1 LEKRTLESQFGFRG
15 YPWRVLSANYLS
27 DHTVN
32 INPDVLT
39 KLESYA
45 SNSAGEAYSPT
56 EIFGTESLSD
66 PKILAVLLLGG
77 FLVGFGSEYAAGCTS
92 GHAISGLSNLQLS
105 SLVSVIEFFIRGL
118 IMANFIYPS
127 IFLST

>member
-1 LEKRTLESQFGFRG
+1 LEKRTLESHFGFRG
-15 YPWRVLSANYLS
+15 YPWKVLSANHLS

-32 INPDVLT
+32 INPGVVA

-66 PKILAVLLLGG
+66 PEILAVLLLGG
-77 FLVGFGSEYAAGCTS
+77 FLVGFGSGYAAGCTS
-92 GHAISGLSNLQLS
+92 GHAISGLSNLQFPFLIAA
-105 SLVSVIEFFIRGL
+105 IEFFIKGL
-118 IMANFIYPS
+118 IIANFIYPS